1 MHEELNSIWDKYL
14 LISKFLKFIL
24 LINLQSTFLPSLSIY
39 DGQNEFGLKNAS
51 QIQCEETKSD
61 NDFFLS
67 LGFTDV
73 FISLKTNVKT
83 KRGEI

>member
-1 MHEELNSIWDKYL
+1 MKIYYKSTIYL
-14 LISKFLKFIL
+14 GSYLH
-24 LINLQSTFLPSLSIY
+24 SLSIY
-39 DGQNEFGLKNAS
+39 DGQIEFGLKNAS

>member
-1 MHEELNSIWDKYL
+1 MMVK
-14 LISKFLKFIL
+14 
-24 LINLQSTFLPSLSIY
+24 T
-39 DGQNEFGLKNAS
+39 QNEFGLKNAF

-61 NDFFLS
+61 NDFFLP

>member
-1 MHEELNSIWDKYL
+1 M
-14 LISKFLKFIL
+14 KFIL
-24 LINLQSTFLPSLSIY
+24 LINLQYTFLTSLSIY
-39 DGQNEFGLKNAS
+39 DGQIEFGLKNAF

-61 NDFFLS
+61 NDFFFLP

-83 KRGEI
+83 KRGAE